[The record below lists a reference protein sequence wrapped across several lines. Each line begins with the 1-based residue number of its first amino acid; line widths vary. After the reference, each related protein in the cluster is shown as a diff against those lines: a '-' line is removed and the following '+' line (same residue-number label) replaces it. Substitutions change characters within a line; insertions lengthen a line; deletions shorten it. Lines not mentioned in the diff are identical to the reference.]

1 MICKLVA
8 SAFVLADFYPPP
20 CFVKFIGYVWASP
33 AAFRVGPVGQMEG
46 NWFHLCASALFHA
59 CAEGLAVADEFHV
72 PQSFR
77 LAAAIAPRR
86 REKSARHQFSP
97 LGKASCVPHPVTV
110 DNHSAIHLYEQT
122 LLQGH
127 AGHFRYRGG
136 RKRCPPPTA
145 STLTGASDGDCQ
157 KKVNCRTA
165 FRLAAAIA
173 SRRRKK
179 PVRRQFRPLGEAVCA
194 LKPVQPSWITELVP
208 GDY

>member
-33 AAFRVGPVGQMEG
+33 AAFRVGPMGQMEG

-97 LGKASCVPHPVTV
+97 LGKASCVLEP
-110 DNHSAIHLYEQT
+110 DADC
-122 LLQGH
+122 G
-127 AGHFRYRGG
+127 RG
-136 RKRCPPPTA
+136 RLVPR
-145 STLTGASDGDCQ
+145 
-157 KKVNCRTA
+157 
-165 FRLAAAIA
+165 FRLASRSAASGGTSRGCNCA
-173 SRRRKK
+173 SQTGKVCLASIQSAWYGKLRAEAGGGLRAREAIPPFSPREPQCRIRRGVGRMQYKSGASASY
-179 PVRRQFRPLGEAVCA
+179 F
-194 LKPVQPSWITELVP
+194 
-208 GDY
+208 

>member
-1 MICKLVA
+1 MNFMFRSPSA
-8 SAFVLADFYPPP
+8 SRL
-20 CFVKFIGYVWASP
+20 
-33 AAFRVGPVGQMEG
+33 Q
-46 NWFHLCASALFHA
+46 L
-59 CAEGLAVADEFHV
+59 
-72 PQSFR
+72 R
-77 LAAAIAPRR
+77 LAGGKSLLGINSVR
-86 REKSARHQFSP
+86 SARQAAC
-97 LGKASCVPHPVTV
+97 ASCVPHPVTV

-173 SRRRKK
+173 PRRRKK

>member
-97 LGKASCVPHPVTV
+97 LGKA
-110 DNHSAIHLYEQT
+110 
-122 LLQGH
+122 
-127 AGHFRYRGG
+127 
-136 RKRCPPPTA
+136 
-145 STLTGASDGDCQ
+145 
-157 KKVNCRTA
+157 
-165 FRLAAAIA
+165 
-173 SRRRKK
+173 
-179 PVRRQFRPLGEAVCA
+179 VCA
-194 LKPVQPSWITELVP
+194 LKPVSPAGSQNWFLGITSHAGTRTDSFRLPERKPDADCGRGRLAP
-208 GDY
+208 RFSPREPQCRIRCFSLLFLI